1 MYIHIRFHS
10 VLAIRQQ
17 TNSEMCKHD
26 NNRAIFIEEEEE
38 KIRRKNHN
46 IPLTNYFPRV
56 MKEMQIE

>member
-1 MYIHIRFHS
+1 M
-10 VLAIRQQ
+10 LAIRQQ
-17 TNSEMCKHD
+17 TNSEMCKHN